1 MKQSHEGRKGKDQEK
16 TPAGRE
22 RTEKPEEDKER
33 ERESAVCVCDK
44 ETSFKQSF
52 LSAHDSLGPRLL

>member
-16 TPAGRE
+16 PPLERE
-22 RTEKPEEDKER
+22 RTEKPEEDTER

-52 LSAHDSLGPRLL
+52 LSAHYSLGPRLL